1 MPADLNEHVAAQAL
15 QPIASSAGQQS
26 ATGRSI
32 DELIK
37 AAQHGA
43 AVTAAGL
50 AHHGASHVQLIPAGA
65 PATGSLPAGF
75 NNAGGL

>member
-1 MPADLNEHVAAQAL
+1 MADLNDVIDAQAR

-32 DELIK
+32 DDLIK

-43 AVTAAGL
+43 QVAANAY
-50 AHHGASHVQLIPAGA
+50 AHRGIAHVQLIPAGA
-65 PATGSLPAGF
+65 SPSGGMSPGLF
-75 NNAGGL
+75 NNAGGI

>member
-1 MPADLNEHVAAQAL
+1 MADLNDNIARQAM

-32 DELIK
+32 DELIR

-43 AVTAAGL
+43 QVAANKLPNRGI
-50 AHHGASHVQLIPAGA
+50 AFAKIISQGAA
-65 PATGSLPAGF
+65 PEP
-75 NNAGGL
+75 GGVPLDFGRGGI